1 MKKYKDYSKLN
12 EFTYRLRDKRTGIF
26 SRDTTWCHGNIYEQI
41 QKYRNDMSKMCLLG
55 VTNETHEIVE
65 VIHNFDGKTIYE
77 NY

>member
-1 MKKYKDYSKLN
+1 MRKYKDYSKLN
-12 EFTYRLRDKRTGIF
+12 EFTYRLRDKKTGTF
-26 SRDTTWCHGNIYEQI
+26 SRNTTWCYGNIHEQI
-41 QKYRNDMSKMCLLG
+41 QNYRNDMSKMCLLG